1 MLRTALALSCFLSA
15 ASGLQI
21 NGLAGSSKTLIRSR
35 PVVCAD
41 AVEAVGSGLKVPK
54 NVGEAKVGFQA
65 AYGQPVDGVQQ
76 GFVNEMIVGC
86 QLAVISPTYYPS
98 RVFSLGF
105 ESLCSAFL
113 AGSDKQE
120 RIHDALCAGLGFDAA
135 QVKAEADALTAMATG
150 KTEADLLASD
160 DFKAIIGKDK
170 FQYSY
175 PLGAG
180 LLALMTLVGEE
191 PSKEVIERWC
201 KALGLPTSRLT
212 KDWEF
217 FEDASR
223 KLVEVRRM
231 MMADEGPMMTA
242 DGPRARPFLSL
253 SDEGGAALRSSGAV
267 RPSSPAISGAADDDG
282 DEGGGQAQGSGEA
295 QGGGGEGGQGGRGGR
310 GEQRLERGWRE
321 ARLG

>member
-223 KLVEVRRM
+223 KLVEVRQM
-231 MMADEGPMMTA
+231 MMEMKAAGKRKEA
-242 DGPRARPFLSL
+242 AKLKEAAEKAAKEAEEAEAS
-253 SDEGGAALRSSGAV
+253 SD
-267 RPSSPAISGAADDDG
+267 
-282 DEGGGQAQGSGEA
+282 
-295 QGGGGEGGQGGRGGR
+295 
-310 GEQRLERGWRE
+310 
-321 ARLG
+321 